1 MKYIFSVLGYFFIYT
16 SSAQLP
22 VVLHEDFNDNS
33 HEWWIGEGE
42 NYSMKMQGGK
52 YVISTTLKNAGRYAT
67 VAPVNNPDKDFSLEA
82 TFVQQS
88 GSINNGFGLVW
99 GDDGKGQHCAFVITS
114 DGNFKIK
121 NSEGKENLNRWLRC
135 KVNPVGSENI
145 LKVESIGSRWYYYI
159 NGEEVAV
166 TDPFPVY
173 GPRLGVVNYTDMVLE
188 VDHVI
193 FRQDLGINLPPDLTF
208 GAVKE
213 NLGPLV
219 NSAYD
224 ELGPHITSDGNTL
237 LFGVKHSPENMG
249 GIVDEEDIWFTTNE
263 DGKTWTKRTNLGSNI
278 NDTET
283 NNLAAVSSDNSK
295 LLFCYADGFRIRSR
309 TGDGWS
315 MPEHLEVN
323 FKNEAPN
330 MEGNLAPGGK
340 AILFTS
346 MLKDNVHYNSG
357 RKEKDIYVSLKK
369 KSGAWS
375 EPINLGDQ
383 INTAGDEIS
392 PFLAADGHTLYFGSN
407 GRPGFGSYD
416 IYMSKRLSDDWT
428 QWSEP
433 VNLGPEINGRGF
445 DAYYT
450 MSASADYAYMVSNVN
465 SLGKSDLVRVRLP
478 EAIKPMPVVLITGR
492 TFNADTRKPI
502 GADVIF
508 ESNETAGKGG
518 TAASDPKSGAFS
530 QVLNHG
536 KYGLRAVAKGYLP
549 VIENIEVVQSNRYT
563 EIKRDLYLVP
573 IEEGEAIALSHVYFN
588 QGKPTLK
595 PTSFPELNK
604 LAELMRENPSM
615 KIELEGHT
623 DNVGSKEKLM
633 HLSSARVE
641 EVKSYLV
648 KKGIRKDRIEGKGYG
663 PTQPLV
669 ANDTEENRER
679 NRRVEFRIIKK

>member
-1 MKYIFSVLGYFFIYT
+1 M
-16 SSAQLP
+16 
-22 VVLHEDFNDNS
+22 
-33 HEWWIGEGE
+33 
-42 NYSMKMQGGK
+42 
-52 YVISTTLKNAGRYAT
+52 
-67 VAPVNNPDKDFSLEA
+67 
-82 TFVQQS
+82 
-88 GSINNGFGLVW
+88 
-99 GDDGKGQHCAFVITS
+99 
-114 DGNFKIK
+114 
-121 NSEGKENLNRWLRC
+121 
-135 KVNPVGSENI
+135 
-145 LKVESIGSRWYYYI
+145 
-159 NGEEVAV
+159 AV
-166 TDPFPVY
+166 TDPFPIY

-188 VDHVI
+188 VDRVI

-224 ELGPHITSDGNTL
+224 ELGPNITSDGNTL

-249 GIVDEEDIWFTTNE
+249 GITDEEDIWFTTSE
-263 DGKTWTKRTNLGSNI
+263 DGKTWTKRTNRGSNV

-369 KSGAWS
+369 KGGAWS

-508 ESNETAGKGG
+508 ESNETSGKGG
-518 TAASDPKSGAFS
+518 TAASDPKSGTFS

-604 LAELMRENPSM
+604 LAEHMRENPSM

-633 HLSSARVE
+633 HLSKARVE

-648 KKGIRKDRIEGKGYG
+648 KKGIRKDRIDGKGYG
-663 PTQPLV
+663 PTQPIV